1 MSRENTSYG
10 RYELKSSYQRN
21 MAMAHLAV
29 LCLVGLITG
38 SLMVYGRLYREQTVT
53 VVQRDIDRSVRIINL
68 VWSETPQPVRRHVT
82 VAKPQRPRDLGLHDK
97 IQAAPDA
104 PETVPLD
111 STSLYSDHPATDDGD
126 TIQSYSDLIGGTGVG
141 IYPPELLPTDD
152 DEPLDIV
159 PCSVLVAVSPEY
171 PWVARERRKEGAA
184 GIIVCIDETGRVSL
198 FPNDIVR
205 DFQERHLTVEKMSV
219 KVDGQKRVFNY
230 VVTYENPSGYYFAK
244 KVAEKVAEWVFR
256 PSTVDGCPVL
266 SLLPIGHAF
275 CMSEDCTFEYEGLR
289 HYKRYSSVAA
299 Q

>member
-230 VVTYENPSGYYFAK
+230 VGDSFLHVNEALLSNAVATANLLEYAPEFGRFVYYFLFCRLK
-244 KVAEKVAEWVFR
+244 K
-256 PSTVDGCPVL
+256 T
-266 SLLPIGHAF
+266 
-275 CMSEDCTFEYEGLR
+275 
-289 HYKRYSSVAA
+289 
-299 Q
+299 